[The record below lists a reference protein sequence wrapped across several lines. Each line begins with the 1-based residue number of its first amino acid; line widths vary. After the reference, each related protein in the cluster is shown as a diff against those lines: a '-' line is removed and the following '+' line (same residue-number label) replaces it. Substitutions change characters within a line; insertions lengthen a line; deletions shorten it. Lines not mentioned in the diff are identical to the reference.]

1 MEQVITYVFGALAGV
16 SAIGAF
22 LVKLTSASKYLNLAK
37 ECIEMV
43 DDIIKAAGDKAL
55 TADEIKKIAADY
67 DEVKEAFKTVK
78 GK

>member
-22 LVKLTSASKYLNLAK
+22 LVKLTSASKYLDLAK

-67 DEVKEAFKTVK
+67 EAVKEAFKTVK
-78 GK
+78 NK